1 MDFEICR
8 LPDSEYHGCTQE
20 NFLLCGRNGILV
32 RPQNPRKGNPWVWRA
47 EFFDAFPSV
56 DLLLLERGYHIAYYG
71 LSDLYGAPQAIN
83 GMKLFYDYL
92 TQKKALSA
100 RAELFGFSRG
110 GMYAVNFAARF
121 PEAVNTLYLDAP
133 VLDMKSWPA
142 GWGKGCGGKTE
153 WEQCK
158 AVYSLTDETA
168 RTFKEN
174 PIDRVP
180 ELLKHRIPV
189 ALVSGDSDQTVPYE
203 ENGARL
209 AALYQGA
216 KLLLIIKPGADHHP
230 HSLEE
235 PAPIADFIL
244 SHAPQA

>member
-110 GMYAVNFAARF
+110 GMYGRQFCRALSRSRQHAVSRRAGAGYEILAGRLGQGLRRQNGMGNSAKPFTALRTKRLAPSRKTQLTAFRSFSNTVSLLRSF
-121 PEAVNTLYLDAP
+121 PATAIKP
-133 VLDMKSWPA
+133 FPMK
-142 GWGKGCGGKTE
+142 K
-153 WEQCK
+153 
-158 AVYSLTDETA
+158 TA
-168 RTFKEN
+168 R
-174 PIDRVP
+174 
-180 ELLKHRIPV
+180 
-189 ALVSGDSDQTVPYE
+189 A
-203 ENGARL
+203 
-209 AALYQGA
+209 
-216 KLLLIIKPGADHHP
+216 
-230 HSLEE
+230 
-235 PAPIADFIL
+235 
-244 SHAPQA
+244 